1 MPHPMWKCV
10 CSISNCALPLCS
22 VSKSACLSVPYQSIP
37 CPSVPYQSIPCPS
50 VPYQS
55 IPCPSVPYQSIPC
68 PSVPYQGIPCPL
80 YFWRKLYAVL
90 ADGEGGNSGLFQVP
104 VLLFEELFALWFM
117 DISFQHLLPLLP
129 YCVMLEPYFELF
141 FSFSFFFFLLLVLT
155 IFKISAW
162 LCAVI
167 CHSPVCLLCASLI
180 IQPFFCSA
188 RVILC

>member
-37 CPSVPYQSIPCPS
+37 CPSVPYQGIPCPS

-55 IPCPSVPYQSIPC
+55 IPCPSVPYQSIPS

-129 YCVMLEPYFELF
+129 YCVVMEPYFELF
-141 FSFSFFFFLLLVLT
+141 FSFLFFFSFSSSCFDHFQNISMTVCGDLPFTCVSTLCLFDHSAFFL
-155 IFKISAW
+155 FY
-162 LCAVI
+162 
-167 CHSPVCLLCASLI
+167 
-180 IQPFFCSA
+180 
-188 RVILC
+188 

>member
-37 CPSVPYQSIPCPS
+37 CPSVPYQSIPS
-50 VPYQS
+50 
-55 IPCPSVPYQSIPC
+55 

-129 YCVMLEPYFELF
+129 YCVVMEPYFELF
-141 FSFSFFFFLLLVLT
+141 FSFFLFFFFFLFWPFSKYQYDCVRWSAIHLCVYFVPLWSFGLFSVLLESFYVSHLVL
-155 IFKISAW
+155 
-162 LCAVI
+162 
-167 CHSPVCLLCASLI
+167 
-180 IQPFFCSA
+180 
-188 RVILC
+188 